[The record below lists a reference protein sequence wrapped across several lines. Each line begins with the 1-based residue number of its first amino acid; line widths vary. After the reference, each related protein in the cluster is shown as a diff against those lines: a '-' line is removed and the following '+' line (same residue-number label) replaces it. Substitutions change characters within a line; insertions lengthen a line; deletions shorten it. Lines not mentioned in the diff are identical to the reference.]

1 MILFVVLCMPIN
13 SIEWGVLK
21 RQTLLNFRFIQ
32 TFCII
37 ANQAQALGVH
47 NIKIMMTKWLQK
59 RNCRVVKL
67 PQVPLRLYADIYFI
81 LMLHQP
87 LYNSCRDI
95 KHYKCQYIWQNRGYF
110 FLFMRP
116 LSRDLRF
123 FPRNFIMSNSGKKQH
138 MARSYSET

>member
-1 MILFVVLCMPIN
+1 M
-13 SIEWGVLK
+13 
-21 RQTLLNFRFIQ
+21 Q

-47 NIKIMMTKWLQK
+47 DIKIMITKWLQK

-67 PQVPLRLYADIYFI
+67 PQVPVRLYADIYFI

-95 KHYKCQYIWQNRGYF
+95 KHYKCQHIWQNRGYF
-110 FLFMRP
+110 FLFMKP
-116 LSRDLRF
+116 LSRDLTQRRNNKLQSDGF
-123 FPRNFIMSNSGKKQH
+123 ALNLFKERRQQKVQPRKTCEDLYNVERLIT
-138 MARSYSET
+138 RPE

>member
-1 MILFVVLCMPIN
+1 
-13 SIEWGVLK
+13 
-21 RQTLLNFRFIQ
+21 
-32 TFCII
+32 
-37 ANQAQALGVH
+37 
-47 NIKIMMTKWLQK
+47 MTTWLQK

-67 PQVPLRLYADIYFI
+67 PQVPVRLYADIYFI

-123 FPRNFIMSNSGKKQH
+123 FPRNFIMSNSGKKNIWQDLTRKRKNKLQSDGF
-138 MARSYSET
+138 AILPFQRETTTKGTTKEDLRRLVQC